1 MSEVLARVRIDI
13 VSDAICPWCW
23 IGKRNLAGAL
33 EELGWAAEVHW
44 LPYQLNPDM
53 PREGVDRAAYRTR
66 KFGSLEAAA
75 QKDVQVTQAG
85 AAAGLEFHL
94 AEQKRTPN
102 TVLAHRLAKFAA
114 EAGVQDDLAE
124 VMFRAYFQEG
134 RDIGDPAVLA
144 ELAAGLGLDAEAF
157 LASDRF
163 EAGVLAEDAN
173 FRRIGVNGVPSFAL
187 AGHILFSG
195 AMPPDRM
202 AAAFRQ
208 GHAILSGKGLI

>member
-1 MSEVLARVRIDI
+1 MSEVLSRIRIDI

-23 IGKRNLAGAL
+23 VGKRNLAGAL
-33 EELGWAAEVHW
+33 DQLGWEAEVHW
-44 LPYQLNPDM
+44 HPYQLNPVM
-53 PREGVDRAAYRTR
+53 PREGVDRAAYRTQ
-66 KFGSLEAAA
+66 KFGSLTASA
-75 QKDVQVTQAG
+75 QKDAQVAEAG
-85 AAAGLEFHL
+85 AAAGLEFRL
-94 AEQKRTPN
+94 GEQKRTPN

-114 EAGVQDDLAE
+114 GQGLQNELVE

-134 RDIGDPAVLA
+134 QDIGDPAVLA
-144 ELAAGLGLDAEAF
+144 GLADGLGLDAADF

-163 EAGVLAEDAN
+163 EAEVLAEDAN

-187 AGHILFSG
+187 GGHILFSG

-208 GHAILSGKGLI
+208 GHAILSEKGLL

>member
-1 MSEVLARVRIDI
+1 MSEVMSRIRIDV

-33 EELGWAAEVHW
+33 EELGWQAEVHW
-44 LPYQLNPDM
+44 HPYQLNPDM
-53 PREGVDRAAYRTR
+53 PREGVDRAAYRTQ
-66 KFGSLEAAA
+66 KFGSLAVSA
-75 QKDVQVTQAG
+75 QKDAQVAQAG
-85 AAAGLEFHL
+85 AAAGLDFRL
-94 AEQKRTPN
+94 GDQKRTPN
-102 TVLAHRLAKFAA
+102 TVLAHRLAKLAD
-114 EAGVQDDLAE
+114 EQGVQNEMLEA
-124 VMFRAYFQEG
+124 MFRAYFQEG
-134 RDIGDPAVLA
+134 QDIGDPAVLA
-144 ELAAGLGLDAEAF
+144 ELATGVGLDAADF

-163 EAGVLAEDAN
+163 EAEVLAEDAN

-208 GHAILSGKGLI
+208 GHAVLAEKGLS